1 MLVYIERDWAAVC
14 GPRTN
19 VPSLEYDVAQNI
31 PLDYKLLDKY

>member
-19 VPSLEYDVAQNI
+19 VP
-31 PLDYKLLDKY
+31 KYNTICSITITIFKESYRD